1 MANEKK
7 TANQKKINDSL
18 DLLNRQVSDLY
29 TTTYS
34 TTTTSD
40 DLRSQ
45 LSDKLDDAIKKSTEE
60 DSDIQNLSNT
70 SKIIMKLMKPETNTA
85 SAKLNRS
92 FGKGTGDDISA
103 LFQDSSI
110 QASLMDTYAKTKW
123 ITELDNEFDL
133 ICKYMPKLQVALDIK
148 RDAVLCSDSYTKE
161 FLNVRPKYE
170 NPTSSKNAA
179 ITANIDEM
187 IKKYDLSNRAE
198 KWYENTSK
206 YGEQFVYCVPYSS
219 AFAELMKRRKNT
231 GYANTFNH
239 ESTIYSNDKSTKKPK
254 ANAVAST
261 TENGDICIKV
271 NLDTSMLIESAVANE
286 YYLRTHKSKVNK
298 RFRGL
303 SESYSIINETGESF
317 NDHLKKNGKNST
329 EVKFDNTI
337 GDSIEWEDDKAA
349 SDGLIDPNEDKDYKI
364 NLNGAVLTDIKHDRI
379 IPIYIDDILFG
390 CYYIRYNADQDI
402 DINSTGNITGYNSV
416 TGMFSDG
423 PIGGSS
429 TYDEDEIN
437 QKDMLLRTL
446 AANVSKNI
454 DAAFINSNVDLKR
467 ELYLLL
473 KFNDKYNQ
481 LSHTPDL
488 DIVFIP
494 SDDIHHL
501 KFNDDPITHRGISD
515 LWNSL
520 VSAKQWIM
528 LNTTSVLGWTTRGF
542 DRRVY
547 YVKQSLDTN
556 TAQSLLNVVTTI
568 KKGNFGIRQMESVNN
583 ILNIVGRFNDFVI
596 PVGPNG
602 EAPITFDTQAGQQ
615 FDFPQDLMG
624 NLEESAVNATDV
636 PLEIVNSS
644 TSMDFA
650 VRYTMTNAKL
660 LRNVL
665 KRQAKMEEFLSTIFT
680 KIYKFEYNE
689 DVELNVNLPI
699 PAFLSMTQ
707 GSQLLQTAMQYAD
720 SITEIEMANEED
732 EAKQAFKKQ
741 VIRRLIPS
749 YLSDSDIEEIRNTIK
764 MNNNIDHSMDGLNPG
779 DLAD

>member
-1 MANEKK
+1 MANDKN
-7 TANQKKINDSL
+7 ASQRKINNSL
-18 DLLNRQVSDLY
+18 DLLDRQVNDLY
-29 TTTYS
+29 RTTYS
-34 TTTTSD
+34 TTNTSEE
-40 DLRSQ
+40 LKSQ
-45 LSDKLDDAIKKSTEE
+45 LSDKLDDAIKKSTQE
-60 DSDIQNLSNT
+60 DGDIQNLSNT
-70 SKIIMKLMKPETNTA
+70 SKIIMKLMKPENNGA
-85 SAKLNRS
+85 SNKLSKS
-92 FGKGTGDDISA
+92 FGKGAGDDISV
-103 LFQDSSI
+103 LFNNAGV

-133 ICKYMPKLQVALDIK
+133 ICKYMPKLQAALDIK
-148 RDAVLCSDSYTKE
+148 RDAVLCSDFYTKE
-161 FLNVRPKYE
+161 FLNVRPRYE
-170 NPTSSKNAA
+170 NPTSSANAA
-179 ITANIDEM
+179 ISSNIEEM

-219 AFAELMKRRKNT
+219 AFQELLKRKNNT
-231 GYANTFNH
+231 GYAATIQH
-239 ESTIYSNDKSTKKPK
+239 ESTISSNKNSKPNVT
-254 ANAVAST
+254 ANAVVNEAGEIS
-261 TENGDICIKV
+261 IKV
-271 NLDTSMLIESAVANE
+271 NFDTSKVIIEAVEKEQYVRKNRA
-286 YYLRTHKSKVNK
+286 TVNPK
-298 RFRGL
+298 FRGL
-303 SESYSIINETGESF
+303 SESFIITESNDKF
-317 NDHLKKNGKNST
+317 EDHLKKNGKST
-329 EVKFDNTI
+329 EVNFDNTI
-337 GDSIEWEDDKAA
+337 GDTIDWEDDKTAA
-349 SDGLIDPNEDKDYKI
+349 NGLVDPNGTDSTAKI
-364 NLNGAVLTDIKHDRI
+364 SLNGAVLTDIKHDRI
-379 IPIYIDDILFG
+379 IPIYIEDTIFG
-390 CYYIRYNADQDI
+390 GYYIRYSEDQDI
-402 DINSTGNITGYNSV
+402 DINSIGNITGYNSV
-416 TGMFSDG
+416 TGMFDNG
-423 PIGGSS
+423 PIGAQSS
-429 TYDEDEIN
+429 NYDEDEVN
-437 QKDMLLRTL
+437 NKDMLLRSL
-446 AANVSKNI
+446 AANISDKI
-454 DAAFINSNVDLKR
+454 DAAFINANADLKK

-481 LSHTPDL
+481 LAHTPDL

-494 SDDIHHL
+494 ADDIHHL

-542 DRRVY
+542 DRRIY

-556 TAQSLLNVVTTI
+556 VAQSLLNVISTI

-583 ILNIVGRFNDFVI
+583 ILNMVGRFNDFVI

-602 EAPITFDTQAGQQ
+602 DPPIVFDTQSGQQ

-665 KRQAKMEEFLSTIFT
+665 KRQAKMEAFLSDIFT

-689 DVELNVNLPI
+689 DVELTVNLPI

-707 GSQLLQTAMQYAD
+707 GSQLLQSATQYAET
-720 SITEIEMANEED
+720 ITDIEMNGEED
-732 EAKQAFKKQ
+732 EAKNAFKKL
-741 VIRRLIPS
+741 VIRKLIPS
-749 YLSDSDIEEIRNTIK
+749 YLSDKDIEEIKNIIK
-764 MNNNIDHSMDGLNPG
+764 IDNNITSSENGLNAE

>member
-1 MANEKK
+1 MANDKN
-7 TANQKKINDSL
+7 ASQRKINNSL
-18 DLLNRQVSDLY
+18 DLLDRQVNDLY
-29 TTTYS
+29 RTTYS
-34 TTTTSD
+34 TTNTSEE
-40 DLRSQ
+40 LKSQ
-45 LSDKLDDAIKKSTEE
+45 LSDKLDDAIKKSTQE
-60 DSDIQNLSNT
+60 DGDIQNLSNT
-70 SKIIMKLMKPETNTA
+70 SKIIMKLMKPENNGA
-85 SAKLNRS
+85 SNKLSKS
-92 FGKGTGDDISA
+92 FGKGAGDDISV
-103 LFQDSSI
+103 LFNNAGV

-133 ICKYMPKLQVALDIK
+133 ICKYMPKLQAALDIK

-161 FLNVRPKYE
+161 FLNVRPRYE
-170 NPTSSKNAA
+170 NPTSSANAA
-179 ITANIDEM
+179 ISSNIEEM

-219 AFAELMKRRKNT
+219 AFQELLRRKNNT
-231 GYANTFNH
+231 GYAATIQH
-239 ESTIYSNDKSTKKPK
+239 ESTISSNKNSKPNVT
-254 ANAVAST
+254 ANAVVNEAGEIS
-261 TENGDICIKV
+261 IKV
-271 NLDTSMLIESAVANE
+271 NFDTSKVIIEAVEKEQYVRKNRA
-286 YYLRTHKSKVNK
+286 TVNPK
-298 RFRGL
+298 FRGL
-303 SESYSIINETGESF
+303 SESFIITESNDKF
-317 NDHLKKNGKNST
+317 EDHLKKNGKST
-329 EVKFDNTI
+329 EVNFDNTI
-337 GDSIEWEDDKAA
+337 GDTIDWEDDKTAA
-349 SDGLIDPNEDKDYKI
+349 NGLVDPNGTDSTAKI
-364 NLNGAVLTDIKHDRI
+364 SLNGAVLTDIKHDRI
-379 IPIYIDDILFG
+379 IPIYIEDTIFG
-390 CYYIRYNADQDI
+390 GYYIRYSEDQDI
-402 DINSTGNITGYNSV
+402 DINSIGNITGYNSV
-416 TGMFSDG
+416 TGMFDNDH
-423 PIGGSS
+423 IGAQSS
-429 TYDEDEIN
+429 NYDEDEVN
-437 QKDMLLRTL
+437 NKDMLLRSL
-446 AANVSKNI
+446 AANISDKI
-454 DAAFINSNVDLKR
+454 DAAFINANADLKK

-481 LSHTPDL
+481 LAHTPDL

-494 SDDIHHL
+494 ADDIHHL

-542 DRRVY
+542 DRRIY

-556 TAQSLLNVVTTI
+556 VAQSLLNVISTI

-583 ILNIVGRFNDFVI
+583 ILNMVGRFNDFVI

-602 EAPITFDTQAGQQ
+602 DPPIQFDTQSGQQ

-665 KRQAKMEEFLSTIFT
+665 KRQAKMEAFLSDIFT

-689 DVELNVNLPI
+689 DVELTVNLPI

-707 GSQLLQTAMQYAD
+707 GSQLLQSATQYAET
-720 SITEIEMANEED
+720 ITDIEMNGEED
-732 EAKQAFKKQ
+732 EAKNAFKKL
-741 VIRRLIPS
+741 VIRKLIPS
-749 YLSDSDIEEIRNTIK
+749 YLSDKDIEEIKNIIK
-764 MNNNIDHSMDGLNPG
+764 IDNNITSSENGLNAE

>member
-1 MANEKK
+1 MENDKN
-7 TANQKKINDSL
+7 ANQRKINNSL
-18 DLLNRQVSDLY
+18 DLVDGQGNDLY
-29 TTTYS
+29 RTTYS
-34 TTTTSD
+34 TTNTSEE
-40 DLRSQ
+40 LKSQ
-45 LSDKLDDAIKKSTEE
+45 LSDKLDDAIKKSTQENG
-60 DSDIQNLSNT
+60 DIQNLSNT
-70 SKIIMKLMKPETNTA
+70 SKIIMNLMKPENNGA
-85 SAKLNRS
+85 SNKLNKS
-92 FGKGTGDDISA
+92 FGKGVGDDISV
-103 LFQDSSI
+103 LFNNAGV

-133 ICKYMPKLQVALDIK
+133 ICKYMPKLQAALDIK

-161 FLNVRPKYE
+161 FLNVRPRYE
-170 NPTSSKNAA
+170 NPTSSANAA
-179 ITANIDEM
+179 ISSNIEEM

-219 AFAELMKRRKNT
+219 AFQELLKRKNNT
-231 GYANTFNH
+231 GYAATIQH
-239 ESTIYSNDKSTKKPK
+239 ESTISSNKNNKPNVT
-254 ANAVAST
+254 ANAVVNEAGEIS
-261 TENGDICIKV
+261 IKV
-271 NLDTSMLIESAVANE
+271 NFDTSKVIIEAVEKEQYVRKNRAA
-286 YYLRTHKSKVNK
+286 VNPK
-298 RFRGL
+298 FRGL
-303 SESYSIINETGESF
+303 SESFIITESNDKF
-317 NDHLKKNGKNST
+317 EDHLKKNGKST
-329 EVKFDNTI
+329 EVNFDNTI
-337 GDSIEWEDDKAA
+337 GDTIDWEDDRTAA
-349 SDGLIDPNEDKDYKI
+349 NGLVDPNGTDSTAKI
-364 NLNGAVLTDIKHDRI
+364 SLNGAVLTDIKHDRI
-379 IPIYIDDILFG
+379 IPIYIDDTIFG
-390 CYYIRYNADQDI
+390 CYYIRYSEDQDI
-402 DINSTGNITGYNSV
+402 DINSICNITGYNAV
-416 TGMFSDG
+416 TGMFDNG
-423 PIGGSS
+423 PIGAQSS
-429 TYDEDEIN
+429 NYDEDEVN
-437 QKDMLLRTL
+437 NKDMLLRSL
-446 AANVSKNI
+446 AANISDKI
-454 DAAFINSNVDLKR
+454 DAAFINANADLKK

-494 SDDIHHL
+494 ADDIHHL

-542 DRRVY
+542 DRRIY

-556 TAQSLLNVVTTI
+556 VAQSLLNVISTI

-583 ILNIVGRFNDFVI
+583 ILNMVGRFNDFVI
-596 PVGPNG
+596 PIGPNG
-602 EAPITFDTQAGQQ
+602 DPPIQFDTQSGQQ
-615 FDFPQDLMG
+615 FDFPQDLMA

-665 KRQAKMEEFLSTIFT
+665 KRQAKMEAFLSDIFT

-689 DVELNVNLPI
+689 DVELTVNLPI

-707 GSQLLQTAMQYAD
+707 GSQLLQSATQYAE
-720 SITEIEMANEED
+720 SITDIEMNGEQD
-732 EAKQAFKKQ
+732 EAKNAFKKL
-741 VIRRLIPS
+741 VIRKLIPS
-749 YLSDSDIEEIRNTIK
+749 YLSDKDIEEIKNVIK
-764 MNNNIDHSMDGLNPG
+764 IDNNITSSENGLSAE